1 MPKVKVHRT
10 SPSLDMTPMVDLAFL
25 LVTFFMLTA
34 TPSQEEKLIVDT
46 PSSISEIKLPE
57 KDVITI
63 TIGEDNRVFF
73 GVDGQPTRLRLLDK
87 MGAKYG
93 VSFTDKE
100 KRAFELMTTFGM
112 PMARMKS
119 FLAMSP
125 EQRKA
130 QEEQAKRNN
139 TNFQPGIPF
148 DSVKNELG
156 DWVLQTRLSNPDV
169 VVAIKGDVGT
179 EVPTVQRVIDVLQ
192 EKKVNRFNLITDL
205 EMKPSNYKPR

>member
-63 TIGEDNRVFF
+63 AVGNDNRVFF

-87 MGAKYG
+87 MAAKYG
-93 VSFTDKE
+93 VSFTPEE
-100 KRAFELMTTFGM
+100 KRSFELMNTHGM
-112 PMARMKS
+112 PMAGLKS
-119 FLAMSP
+119 YLSKSP
-125 EQRKA
+125 EQRK
-130 QEEQAKRNN
+130 KMV
-139 TNFQPGIPF
+139 QPGIPF
-148 DSVKNELG
+148 DSLKNELG

-169 VVAIKGDVGT
+169 VVAIKGDVA
-179 EVPTVQRVIDVLQ
+179 
-192 EKKVNRFNLITDL
+192 TD
-205 EMKPSNYKPR
+205 